1 MYMGSL
7 GQYLQN
13 TGVLISSN
21 SDQEVILDSYSD
33 NSAFVLRKQAL
44 SSKLIPLL
52 SMSELSGLLWEIVMP
67 F

>member
-1 MYMGSL
+1 MGSL